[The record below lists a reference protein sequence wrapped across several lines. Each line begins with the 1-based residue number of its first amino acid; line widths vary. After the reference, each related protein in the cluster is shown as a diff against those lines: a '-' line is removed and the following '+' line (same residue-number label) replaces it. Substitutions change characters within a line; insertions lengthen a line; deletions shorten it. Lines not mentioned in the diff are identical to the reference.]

1 MPTPANALNES
12 ATGLQYFNGTATFT
26 GIPWSSN
33 LAWTP
38 TVRGSTTAGTPTYVF
53 QQGLYGVLGSAGAG
67 IVWASFNVDAS
78 LAGSAG
84 LYQIGGFPFAPAVST
99 NYNAQG
105 VVWTNLA
112 PPAGTISVS
121 LALISGGTVAQI
133 LSLGGNAYFSTST
146 GTINTIGTIF
156 YFI

>member
-33 LAWTP
+33 LAW
-38 TVRGSTTAGTPTYVF
+38 TPTYVF